1 MILDV
6 LVNDNKGLRYGRH
19 ATILHNSYLKAVSG
33 FLPCRATELWQIVT
47 EREEVRSC
55 FSRNRVREV
64 TLRSWTQAHAKHH
77 SLSLCLC
84 ASLSPNP
91 PADWPELGL
100 LVWAGSLPH
109 DHSALIWAACLHA
122 ARLNTSAAPCQ
133 RRSGSHCHP
142 WERQLEVVCTWM
154 GTSQLGRGE
163 RKGHHGSCSG
173 HMGRIH

>member
-1 MILDV
+1 M
-6 LVNDNKGLRYGRH
+6 LRQVCHHICITHIQRQFVSFSMQGYWTITDSNWARGREK
-19 ATILHNSYLKAVSG
+19 L
-33 FLPCRATELWQIVT
+33 
-47 EREEVRSC
+47 

-109 DHSALIWAACLHA
+109 YHSALIWAACLHA
-122 ARLNTSAAPCQ
+122 ARLNTPAAPCQ